1 MAKKNTTLNDL
12 TRFLQTE
19 SVLQS
24 STISETEDFFDKDPL
39 SLVVVDADG
48 IISTSKAEPNITE
61 KFIDSKALQKTSFE
75 DVHEQIKTLALDNK
89 MTVQQVISTLYMRSV
104 TPVSVTNIFDWT
116 FSIQKNYMQFW
127 MDLQKSWKL

>member
-19 SVLQS
+19 SVLQTS
-24 STISETEDFFDKDPL
+24 SISDTDDFFEKDPL
-39 SLVVVDADG
+39 SLVVVAADG

-75 DVHEQIKTLALDNK
+75 DVQEQIKTLALENK
-89 MTVQQVISTLYMRSV
+89 MSVQQVITTLYMRSV
-104 TPVSVTNIFDWT
+104 TPVTVTNLFDWST
-116 FSIQKNYMQFW
+116 NMQKNYMQFW
-127 MDLQKSWKL
+127 MDFQKSLKI

>member
-19 SVLQS
+19 SVLQAS
-24 STISETEDFFDKDPL
+24 SISDTEDFFEKDPL

-61 KFIDSKALQKTSFE
+61 KFIDSKVLQKTSFE

-89 MTVQQVISTLYMRSV
+89 MSVQQVITNLYMRSV
-104 TPVSVTNIFDWT
+104 TPVTVTNVFEWSQ
-116 FSIQKNYMQFW
+116 SIQKNYMQFW
-127 MDLQKSWKL
+127 TDFQKSWKK

>member
-19 SVLQS
+19 SVLQTP
-24 STISETEDFFDKDPL
+24 STSETEDFFEKDPL

-75 DVHEQIKTLALDNK
+75 DVHEQIKTLALENK
-89 MTVQQVISTLYMRSV
+89 TSVQQVITTLYMRSV
-104 TPVSVTNIFDWT
+104 TPVSVTNVFEWSQ
-116 FSIQKNYMQFW
+116 SIQKNYMQFW
-127 MDLQKSWKL
+127 MDFQKSWKK

>member
-19 SVLQS
+19 SVLQTS
-24 STISETEDFFDKDPL
+24 SISETEDFFDKDPL

>member
-19 SVLQS
+19 SVLQTS
-24 STISETEDFFDKDPL
+24 SISDTDDFFEKDPL
-39 SLVVVDADG
+39 SLVVVAADG

-75 DVHEQIKTLALDNK
+75 EVNEQIKTLALENK
-89 MTVQQVISTLYMRSV
+89 MSVQQVITTLYMRSV
-104 TPVSVTNIFDWT
+104 TPVTVTNLFDWST
-116 FSIQKNYMQFW
+116 NMQKNYMQFW
-127 MDLQKSWKL
+127 MDFQKSLKI

>member
-19 SVLQS
+19 SVLQTS
-24 STISETEDFFDKDPL
+24 SISDTEDFFEKDPL

-89 MTVQQVISTLYMRSV
+89 MSVQQVITTLYMRSV
-104 TPVSVTNIFDWT
+104 TPVSVTNVFEWSQ
-116 FSIQKNYMQFW
+116 SIQKNYMQLW
-127 MDLQKSWKL
+127 MDFQKSWKI

>member
-19 SVLQS
+19 SVVQ
-24 STISETEDFFDKDPL
+24 TPAISETEDFFEKDPL

-48 IISTSKAEPNITE
+48 IISTSKAELNITE

-75 DVHEQIKTLALDNK
+75 DVQEQIKTLALENK
-89 MTVQQVISTLYMRSV
+89 MSVQQVISTLYMRSV
-104 TPVSVTNIFDWT
+104 TPVTVTNIFDWSL
-116 FSIQKNYMQFW
+116 SIQKNYMQFW
-127 MDLQKSWKL
+127 VDLQKSWKL

>member
-19 SVLQS
+19 SVLQAS
-24 STISETEDFFDKDPL
+24 SISDTEDFFEKDPL

-61 KFIDSKALQKTSFE
+61 KFIDSKVLQKTSFE

-89 MTVQQVISTLYMRSV
+89 MSVQQVITNLYMRSV
-104 TPVSVTNIFDWT
+104 TPVTVTNVFEWSQ
-116 FSIQKNYMQFW
+116 SIQKNYMQFW
-127 MDLQKSWKL
+127 MDFQKSWKK

>member
-19 SVLQS
+19 SVLQTS
-24 STISETEDFFDKDPL
+24 SLSENEDFFQKDPL

-75 DVHEQIKTLALDNK
+75 EVNEQIKTLALENK
-89 MTVQQVISTLYMRSV
+89 MSVQQVITTLYMRSV
-104 TPVSVTNIFDWT
+104 TPVTVTNLFDWST
-116 FSIQKNYMQFW
+116 NMQKNYMQFW
-127 MDLQKSWKL
+127 MDFQKSLKI

>member
-19 SVLQS
+19 SVVQ
-24 STISETEDFFDKDPL
+24 TPAISETEDFFEKDPL

-48 IISTSKAEPNITE
+48 IISTSKAELNITE

-75 DVHEQIKTLALDNK
+75 DVQDKIKTLALENK
-89 MTVQQVISTLYMRSV
+89 MSVQQVISTLYMRSV
-104 TPVSVTNIFDWT
+104 TPVTVTNIFDWSL
-116 FSIQKNYMQFW
+116 SIQKNYMQFW
-127 MDLQKSWKL
+127 VDLQKSWKL

>member
-19 SVLQS
+19 SVLQAS
-24 STISETEDFFDKDPL
+24 SISDTEDFFEKDPL

-89 MTVQQVISTLYMRSV
+89 MSVQQVITTLYMRSV
-104 TPVSVTNIFDWT
+104 TPVSVTNVFEWSQ
-116 FSIQKNYMQFW
+116 SIQKNYMQFW
-127 MDLQKSWKL
+127 MDFQKSWKI

>member
-19 SVLQS
+19 NKEENSVLN
-24 STISETEDFFDKDPL
+24 EEDFFQKDPL

-48 IISTSKAEPNITE
+48 IISTSKAENNVSE

-75 DVHEQIKTLALDNK
+75 EVHEQIKTLALENN
-89 MTVQQVISTLYMRSV
+89 MSVQQVITNLYMRTI
-104 TPVSVTNIFDWT
+104 TPISVTNIMDWT
-116 FSIQKNYMQFW
+116 TNIQKNYAQFW
-127 MDLQKSWKL
+127 VDLQKSWKL

>member
-1 MAKKNTTLNDL
+1 MANKNTTLNDL

-19 SVLQS
+19 SVLQAS
-24 STISETEDFFDKDPL
+24 SISDTEDFFEKDPL

-75 DVHEQIKTLALDNK
+75 DVHEQIKTLALENK
-89 MTVQQVISTLYMRSV
+89 MSVQQVITTLYMRSV
-104 TPVSVTNIFDWT
+104 TPVTVTNVFEWSQ
-116 FSIQKNYMQFW
+116 SIQKNYMQFW
-127 MDLQKSWKL
+127 MDFQKSWKK

>member
-19 SVLQS
+19 SVLQTS
-24 STISETEDFFDKDPL
+24 SISDTEDFFEKDPL

-61 KFIDSKALQKTSFE
+61 KFIDSKVLQKTSFE

-89 MTVQQVISTLYMRSV
+89 MSVQQVITTLYMRSV
-104 TPVSVTNIFDWT
+104 TPVSVTIVFEWSQ
-116 FSIQKNYMQFW
+116 SIQKNYMQFW
-127 MDLQKSWKL
+127 MDFQKSWKI

>member
-19 SVLQS
+19 SVLQTS
-24 STISETEDFFDKDPL
+24 SLSENEDFFEKDPL

-75 DVHEQIKTLALDNK
+75 EVHDQIKTLALENK
-89 MTVQQVISTLYMRSV
+89 MSVQQVITTLYMRSV
-104 TPVSVTNIFDWT
+104 TPVTVTNLFDWST
-116 FSIQKNYMQFW
+116 NMQKNYMQFW
-127 MDLQKSWKL
+127 MDFQKSWKI

>member
-19 SVLQS
+19 SVLQTS
-24 STISETEDFFDKDPL
+24 SLSENEDFFEKDPL

-75 DVHEQIKTLALDNK
+75 EVHEQIKTLALENK
-89 MTVQQVISTLYMRSV
+89 MSVQQVITTLYMRSV
-104 TPVSVTNIFDWT
+104 TPVTVTNLFDWST
-116 FSIQKNYMQFW
+116 NMQKNYMQFW
-127 MDLQKSWKL
+127 MDFQKSWKI

>member
-19 SVLQS
+19 SVLQTP
-24 STISETEDFFDKDPL
+24 STSETEDFFEKDPL

-75 DVHEQIKTLALDNK
+75 DVHEQIKTLALENK
-89 MTVQQVISTLYMRSV
+89 MSVQQVITTLYMRSV
-104 TPVSVTNIFDWT
+104 TPVTVTNVFEWSQ
-116 FSIQKNYMQFW
+116 SIQKNYMQFW
-127 MDLQKSWKL
+127 MDFHKSWKK